1 MKQEF
6 KSGKLPYTAPEAEVM
21 DLRVESGI
29 ATSFAEVDDGSIDKS
44 EITDFWNDDPVGGP
58 F

>member
-29 ATSFAEVDDGSIDKS
+29 ATSFTGEEGGSIENGK
-44 EITDFWNDDPVGGP
+44 ITDYWDDQPI

>member
-6 KSGKLPYTAPEAEVM
+6 KSGKLPYSAPEAEVM

-29 ATSFAEVDDGSIDKS
+29 ATSFTGEGDASIESS
-44 EITDFWNDDPVGGP
+44 EITDFWKDY
-58 F
+58 